1 MKAVSHLQD
10 ALLHHYYCS
19 HFEKLLLRRK
29 LQNFEAPGFRKR
41 RYSLSNPL
49 VKIVKIV
56 KVVKVK
62 KEIQKNI
69 KNTDLFLDPECDN
82 VFNSYLR
89 TLSDCTGTSKNT
101 STSTKAL
108 SELAG

>member
-1 MKAVSHLQD
+1 M
-10 ALLHHYYCS
+10 
-19 HFEKLLLRRK
+19 
-29 LQNFEAPGFRKR
+29 
-41 RYSLSNPL
+41 
-49 VKIVKIV
+49 
-56 KVVKVK
+56 VKVK

-69 KNTDLFLDPECDN
+69 KNIDLFLDPECDN

-89 TLSDCTGTSKNT
+89 TLSDCTGTSKST